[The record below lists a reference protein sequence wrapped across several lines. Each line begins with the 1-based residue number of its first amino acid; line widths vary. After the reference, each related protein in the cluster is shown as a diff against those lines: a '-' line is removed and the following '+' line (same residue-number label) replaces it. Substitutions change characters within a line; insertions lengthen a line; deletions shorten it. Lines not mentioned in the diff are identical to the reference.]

1 MLARTFRFGIELA
14 VVLLAVAAGEA
25 RAQLPRALV
34 EPAERRS
41 GLFTRHQP
49 AIEPRLP
56 VDRDRDVFHGTRWWD
71 RNQKRGLFHP
81 ENSWLDGGMYARKLK
96 TDCTHSVYPF
106 FNGAP
111 GQDRVDCENCRPPHK
126 LARYIT
132 NFVHPQKPVGMYYSG
147 GSYVPIYDF
156 DYFVPGP
163 GPFPWNHYLKYPTGG

>member
-1 MLARTFRFGIELA
+1 MLGNRWRLGLELA
-14 VVLLAVAAGEA
+14 VVLLGLVAADA

-49 AIEPRLP
+49 RIEPRLP
-56 VDRDRDVFHGTRWWD
+56 VDRDRDVFYGTQWD
-71 RNQKRGLFHP
+71 DRDPKRGLFHP
-81 ENSWLDGGMYARKLK
+81 ENSWCDGGMYGNKLK
-96 TDCTHSVYPF
+96 SDCVQSVYPYF
-106 FNGAP
+106 RGAP
-111 GQDRVDCENCRPPHK
+111 GQARLDCEECRPPSK
-126 LARYIT
+126 YGRYLT
-132 NFVHPQKPVGMYYSG
+132 NFLHPQKPVGTYYSG